1 MHAAPMASRAKTKKH
16 TSKVTTGTFPARWL
30 QQLIPRSSR
39 RSGFLSPSSAR
50 CESIVANLTPASR
63 RLVPAFRSSCTR
75 AASSLANF
83 GKKRALANSKFQC
96 RLRFEVPVTD
106 WPQILQ
112 ELQIGGTGTTWLRRP
127 HRMHSSVA
135 SKRPSHPAP
144 NVRDDRERPSQRVR
158 NAQDSAGD
166 LGARSTATDWHDGQI
181 KVRLANRVKCQANG
195 PVVPGRCTSIC
206 AFSPPWP
213 ISKPSDE
220 LKPARHVMVDQ
231 GGGTDRIDRLAPITE
246 IPSFAE
252 VLWY

>member
-1 MHAAPMASRAKTKKH
+1 MHVAPMASRAKTKKH
-16 TSKVTTGTFPARWL
+16 TSKVTTGTPKHAGIPCAMAL
-30 QQLIPRSSR
+30 TLIPRSSR

-83 GKKRALANSKFQC
+83 GKERALANSKFQC

-112 ELQIGGTGTTWLRRP
+112 ELQIGGTGTTWLRRT

-144 NVRDDRERPSQRVR
+144 NVRDDREAPLSEGAER
-158 NAQDSAGD
+158 AGFC
-166 LGARSTATDWHDGQI
+166 R
-181 KVRLANRVKCQANG
+181 
-195 PVVPGRCTSIC
+195 
-206 AFSPPWP
+206 
-213 ISKPSDE
+213 
-220 LKPARHVMVDQ
+220 
-231 GGGTDRIDRLAPITE
+231 
-246 IPSFAE
+246 
-252 VLWY
+252 